1 MQLLRAIALCAVAC
15 SPPAPAAAPVAPP
28 VAPPVGCTPEAHNGL
43 SVRVRTGT
51 GKAVCEALVTA
62 TDGQFKET
70 LERRDAETATVQ
82 ERSEC
87 VYSGLEERP
96 GDYRVLV
103 AAPGFRPA
111 ELDHV
116 VVARDEC
123 HVIPQSVTVVVASM

>member
-1 MQLLRAIALCAVAC
+1 MAR
-15 SPPAPAAAPVAPP
+15 PVAPA
-28 VAPPVGCTPEAHNGL
+28 VAPAVGCTPEARNGL
-43 SVRVRTGT
+43 SVTVRTGD
-51 GKAVCEALVTA
+51 GKRVCEALVTV
-62 TDGQFKET
+62 TDGQYKET
-70 LERRDAETATVQ
+70 LERRDAEASTIP

-116 VVARDEC
+116 VVVRDAC
-123 HVIPQSVTVVVASM
+123 HVIPRSVTVVVASM